1 MSTPHERAQL
11 TIRGARVHNLANL
24 DLDLP
29 SDGFVVLVGPSGSG
43 KSSLAFDTVHAEG
56 QRRYLEAMS
65 ARLRLTLGAM
75 PRPEVDSVRGLP
87 PTLALAQTSAPTV
100 GTLAS
105 LTELD
110 VVLRVLFGR
119 AGVQRCPLSGEVVTA
134 TPHDVIVGT
143 LLGLPERTRLHVEA
157 PAPGGGDARARLE
170 ELVRQGFSRVRV
182 DGEVR
187 PIEEVRDLAEG
198 AIVRVVVDRI
208 LVGPDRRD
216 RIHDAV
222 RTAARVGRG
231 VVVAVTDATERVF
244 TDRPISFATGRV
256 LPELRPA
263 LFRPTGADVCA
274 ACLGKGQVD
283 DVACGVCG
291 GTGLG
296 DAALAVSFEGVGWR
310 ELWEMPLARMREL
323 SGRWPATPVTSPLLA
338 ELSSRLDA
346 LVDVGLGHLAPRD
359 RLGDL
364 SAGEL
369 QRARLARQVG
379 TDLAG
384 VLYVLDEPA
393 VGLDAE
399 QVDRLVVLLRRLVG
413 KGNGLLVVE
422 HDPRVIAAADR
433 VIEFGPG
440 AGPDGGHIVF
450 DGPPDALA
458 KADTA
463 TGRWLAGGQVLP
475 RGDHTP
481 RLGWITVDGARVR
494 NLTGDPIRVARGA
507 LNAFVGP
514 SGGGK
519 TAALVAIEA
528 HLRAALANAEPPPG
542 RLTGADG
549 IARVLSVDELSAR
562 RTRRSMPATYVG
574 LWDTLR
580 ELLASTNE
588 ARARGLDAARFSLNV
603 AGGRCE
609 ACQGFGVRR
618 VDLEW
623 LPEVEVPC
631 EVCDGRRFASDV
643 LQVRWKGLDAS
654 QILDLR
660 VDEAHPILAGHP
672 RLEEALR
679 ALHDVGLGYL
689 TLGQPS
695 PTLSGGEARRLKLAR
710 ELVRAARRGGDD
722 TIVLLDDPTS
732 GLHPVDVVVLH
743 ALLRRLADEG
753 ATVVLATHMSSLVA
767 AADHVVRF
775 GPGVGPDGGRV
786 VSSGPPTG

>member
-1 MSTPHERAQL
+1 MSTPHERAPIA
-11 TIRGARVHNLANL
+11 IRGARVHNLANL

-65 ARLRLTLGAM
+65 ARLRMTLGAM
-75 PRPEVDSVRGLP
+75 PRPDVDSVRGLP

-110 VVLRVLFGR
+110 VVLRVLLGR
-119 AGVQRCPLSGEVVTA
+119 AGEQRCPVSGEVVTA

-143 LLGLPERTRLHVEA
+143 LLRLPDRTRLHVEA
-157 PAPGGGDARARLE
+157 PATGVGDARARLD

-182 DGEVR
+182 NSDVMA
-187 PIEEVRDLAEG
+187 IEDARDLPAD

-231 VVVAVTDATERVF
+231 VVVAVTDDGERVF
-244 TDRPISFATGRV
+244 TDRPYSFATGRV

-263 LFRPTGADVCA
+263 LFRPTGADACA
-274 ACLGKGQVD
+274 TCLGKGQRND
-283 DVACGVCG
+283 APCDTCE

-296 DAALAVSFEGVGWR
+296 DAALAVRFEGVGWLD
-310 ELWEMPLARMREL
+310 LWKMPLGQLRTL
-323 SGRWPATPVTSPLLA
+323 SQTWTVSAVTAPLLA

-346 LVDVGLGHLAPRD
+346 LVDVGLGHLLPRAP
-359 RLGDL
+359 LGDL

-399 QVDRLVVLLRRLVG
+399 QVDRLVVLLRRLVD

-433 VIEFGPG
+433 VVEFGPG

-450 DGPPDALA
+450 DGPPSALS

-463 TGRWLAGGQVLP
+463 TGRWLSGGLTLP
-475 RGDHTP
+475 RGEHKP

-494 NLTGDPIRVARGA
+494 NLTGEPIRVARGA

-519 TAALVAIEA
+519 TSALMAIEA
-528 HLRAALANAEPPPG
+528 HLRAALANAEPPEG
-542 RLTGADG
+542 RVTGADG

-580 ELLASTNE
+580 ELLAATNE
-588 ARARGLDAARFSLNV
+588 ARSRGLEAARFSLNV

-654 QILDLR
+654 EILDLR
-660 VDEAHPILAGHP
+660 VDEAHPLLAGHP

-710 ELVRAARRGGDD
+710 ELVRAARKGGDD

-753 ATVVLATHMSSLVA
+753 ATVVIATHMASLVD

-775 GPGVGPDGGRV
+775 GPGVGPEGGRV
-786 VSSGPPTG
+786 VSSGPPA